1 MAVTGIAA
9 LGVGGYVMW
18 KKRRSASE
26 RSHSKNSGIADG
38 VQTNRAGKATALST
52 PNWSNPYDMNYK
64 KEVIAWVTPKKI
76 QLLSKVAA
84 QNYAKQL
91 KAAYGGSWYKN
102 DDEQAVHTVFSKKL
116 HDKVAV
122 ASVSEAFWK
131 LYKKDMWAY
140 LNNFLS
146 RSEMENHVH
155 KPVRALPNYRITT

>member
-18 KKRRSASE
+18 KKRRSASG
-26 RSHSKNSGIADG
+26 RSHSKSFGITGG
-38 VQTNRAGKATALST
+38 VKTNNAGKATTLST
-52 PNWSNPYDMNYK
+52 PNWNNPYDMNYK
-64 KEVIAWVTPKKI
+64 KEVITWVTPKKI

-91 KAAYGGSWYKN
+91 YAAYGGSWYKN
-102 DDEQAVHTVFSKKL
+102 DDEQAVKAVFSKKL

-122 ASVSEAFWK
+122 ASISEAFWT
-131 LYKKDMWAY
+131 LYKKDMWEY

-146 RSEMENHVH
+146 RSEMETHVH
-155 KPVRALPNYRITT
+155 KPVRTLPNYRIIT